1 MWHIYIYGGVTNSES
16 NKYYYSLKGNLFIK
30 DEAQTLTLHDIAI
43 STKTVTLQELDY
55 KIRKFLN
62 EKYHIYEF
70 KGKYN
75 FGKVEFSTKD
85 SKSYVFNLF
94 DVELGRTDY
103 DHIFRKYRN
112 NDTIKMED
120 FSHFDVY
127 LDY

>member
-1 MWHIYIYGGVTNSES
+1 M
-16 NKYYYSLKGNLFIK
+16 
-30 DEAQTLTLHDIAI
+30 TLHDIAI

-120 FSHFDVY
+120 FS
-127 LDY
+127 